1 MTNDAR
7 VFSNNPKKNQAIF
20 IKEHGQGRNYS
31 IFFFGRGVL
40 CQNLE
45 LIFYNHRRKKG
56 VVLPV

>member
-20 IKEHGQGRNYS
+20 IKEQGRNYS
-31 IFFFGRGVL
+31 IFFGRGVL
-40 CQNLE
+40 PMPKSGTNFLYVTTGE
-45 LIFYNHRRKKG
+45 KR

>member
-20 IKEHGQGRNYS
+20 IKEQERNYS
-31 IFFFGRGVL
+31 IFFGRGVL

-45 LIFYNHRRKKG
+45 LIFYM
-56 VVLPV
+56 

>member
-20 IKEHGQGRNYS
+20 IKEQGRNYS
-31 IFFFGRGVL
+31 IFLGEGYYL

-45 LIFYNHRRKKG
+45 LIF
-56 VVLPV
+56 V

>member
-20 IKEHGQGRNYS
+20 IKEQGRNYS
-31 IFFFGRGVL
+31 ISFGRGVL